1 MLSWRFLY
9 SFLDIASKCT
19 IVCKSV
25 VCKSIDTLRPDP
37 WDINFGMSGK
47 QVVNREITQCKVFSY
62 REIDCLGVIL
72 QILEETLMLRV
83 LCLAL
88 QGFNLGETQILGL
101 GSSPLFACFRLV
113 TFEHRNQKKHCYGGN
128 VDTF

>member
-1 MLSWRFLY
+1 MSHCVQSVVMEISLQFRRY
-9 SFLDIASKCT
+9 VVSKCT

-62 REIDCLGVIL
+62 REIDCLGGVL

-88 QGFNLGETQILGL
+88 QCFNLERPKFLALALALSLPVSGL
-101 GSSPLFACFRLV
+101 
-113 TFEHRNQKKHCYGGN
+113 
-128 VDTF
+128 

>member
-1 MLSWRFLY
+1 MTALSVALHSKCRLEISLQFRRY
-9 SFLDIASKCT
+9 VASKCT

-62 REIDCLGVIL
+62 REIDCLGVVL

-88 QGFNLGETQILGL
+88 QGLIWRDPNSWPWL
-101 GSSPLFACFRLV
+101 
-113 TFEHRNQKKHCYGGN
+113 
-128 VDTF
+128 

>member
-1 MLSWRFLY
+1 VSHYIQSVVMEISLQFRRY
-9 SFLDIASKCT
+9 VASKCT

-62 REIDCLGVIL
+62 REIDCLGVVL

-88 QGFNLGETQILGL
+88 QGFNLERPKFLALVLALSLPVSGL
-101 GSSPLFACFRLV
+101 
-113 TFEHRNQKKHCYGGN
+113 
-128 VDTF
+128 